1 MVICEYCGEGRARD
15 SKIAYRGV
23 GGRFRRAK
31 VYLWGGVRYKVITV
45 GNDSNQP
52 HLKGN
57 TMNHAEPQFTFD
69 QLMGALR
76 RMIGEYGVAEQQI
89 KGYCREICSTDAD
102 NAAHLIGWLEMEVM
116 RRNDIHKDLRKVSA
130 AINVINRAVDKWG
143 N

>member
-1 MVICEYCGEGRARD
+1 MYHTDPE
-15 SKIAYRGV
+15 
-23 GGRFRRAK
+23 
-31 VYLWGGVRYKVITV
+31 
-45 GNDSNQP
+45 
-52 HLKGN
+52 
-57 TMNHAEPQFTFD
+57 FTFD

-102 NAAHLIGWLEMEVM
+102 NAAQLIGWLEMEVM